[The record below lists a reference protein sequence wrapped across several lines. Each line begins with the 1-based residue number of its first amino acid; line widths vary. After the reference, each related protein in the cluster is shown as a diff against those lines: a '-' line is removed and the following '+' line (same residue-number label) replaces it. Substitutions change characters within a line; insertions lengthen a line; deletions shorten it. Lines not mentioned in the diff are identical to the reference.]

1 MKKKQIN
8 PKHQELLELDGN
20 KDAKIKEK
28 RLQDLD
34 GNPAVALWN
43 EEYTGDRKDVYF
55 TIPDNE
61 HLFCLRKNINIE
73 QWLNTQM
80 IARTGLPY
88 IRVPMSIVEDV
99 TLKYA
104 HGMKCAESTTI
115 STANTSKAPK
125 LGTEWKGKN
134 EIDLITD
141 CPITELTALDFIA
154 IMYKKPIASK
164 DFINKIILDLKK
176 TK

>member
-1 MKKKQIN
+1 
-8 PKHQELLELDGN
+8 
-20 KDAKIKEK
+20 
-28 RLQDLD
+28 
-34 GNPAVALWN
+34 
-43 EEYTGDRKDVYF
+43 
-55 TIPDNE
+55 
-61 HLFCLRKNINIE
+61 
-73 QWLNTQM
+73 M

-88 IRVPMSIVEDV
+88 IRVPMSIAENV
-99 TLKYA
+99 TLMHA
-104 HGMKCAESTTI
+104 HEIKDAESTRI
-115 STANTSKAPK
+115 STTNTSKAPK
-125 LGTEWKGKN
+125 LGTELKCKN

>member
-1 MKKKQIN
+1 MKKTQNN

-28 RLQDLD
+28 KLQDLN
-34 GNPAVALWN
+34 GNPAIALWN

-55 TIPDNE
+55 TVPDNN
-61 HLFCLRKNINIE
+61 HLFCIRKNVSIE

-80 IARTGLPY
+80 ITRTGLPY
-88 IRVPMSIVEDV
+88 IRVPMSIAEDV

-104 HGMKCAESTTI
+104 HRMNGAESTTI
-115 STANTSKAPK
+115 STENTSKTPK
-125 LGTEWKGKN
+125 NEWKGKN

-141 CPITELTALDFIA
+141 CPITGLTALDFIA